1 MGICINHLCRLFSP
15 LKGKIGHYA
24 DRSMGFIFGDIST
37 DWLTNYKTAI
47 RAKGA
52 GNYTMTEAWDM
63 AKTSWQKTKNAI
75 SQDSTFVGRT
85 WDMLKPSGWI
95 DDIKGFR
102 AQNVGRCSS
111 FFKAVGK
118 RMPLI
123 GTMLAVGFSVP
134 NIFRAFTDKEGGL
147 WSGVKETGKEVVKIG
162 AMTGGFAAGAAIGT
176 AICPGAG
183 TLVGG
188 AVGFIGGLIG
198 SWLGG
203 KAADGVVGKS
213 FTEKKEEKAQQELI
227 AQQRAQE
234 MIMQGGMNPFGATP
248 QMTPNM
254 QTNPMQANYKTL
266 DQLYRD
272 YAMTQQAL
280 QMGNPMC
287 SPYNMNMGFGYGI
300 PQYA

>member
-1 MGICINHLCRLFSP
+1 MGICINHLQHLFSP
-15 LKGKIGHYA
+15 LKGKVGHYA
-24 DRSMGFIFGDIST
+24 DLGMGFIFGDIST

-52 GNYTMTEAWDM
+52 GNYTMNEAWDM
-63 AKTSWQKTKNAI
+63 AKTSWQKTKKAI
-75 SQDSTFVGRT
+75 PQDSTFVGRT

-134 NIFRAFTDKEGGL
+134 NIYRAFADKEGGV
-147 WSGVKETGKEVVKIG
+147 WTGIKETGKEVVKIG

-183 TLVGG
+183 TLIGG

-198 SWLGG
+198 SWLGN
-203 KAADGVVGKS
+203 KAAEGIVGKS
-213 FTEKKEEKAQQELI
+213 FTEKKEEKAQQN
-227 AQQRAQE
+227 AQAMVQC
-234 MIMQGGMNPFGATP
+234 GGANPFMSQP
-248 QMTPNM
+248 QMT
-254 QTNPMQANYKTL
+254 TNPIMQQPQYPTL

-287 SPYNMNMGFGYGI
+287 SPYNMGFGYGI